1 MATRALIGYL
11 DYTTNTITTTYNHYD
26 GYPSNLGVAL
36 EKFYNSEEKAKE
48 ISNVGYISFL
58 SPDTGE
64 WDAANKQA
72 PTITKIDRKTFT
84 EQLHKLANDCW
95 AEYVYIWDKS
105 LSVWITIKVNEFS
118 DMYADLIK
126 HNFQEKEAIAE
137 QQFNDSDML
146 NELVDNISFHENLV
160 KQEMIDVNT
169 FYEEMLA
176 NRRSQKFALWYKRL
190 HESCSF

>member
-72 PTITKIDRKTFT
+72 PHVIELDSDPSIATQ
-84 EQLHKLANDCW
+84 QLHRLIDECW
-95 AEYVYIWDKS
+95 ANYAYIWNTKDNK
-105 LSVWITIKVNEFS
+105 WIT
-118 DMYADLIK
+118 L
-126 HNFQEKEAIAE
+126 
-137 QQFNDSDML
+137 
-146 NELVDNISFHENLV
+146 
-160 KQEMIDVNT
+160 T
-169 FYEEMLA
+169 
-176 NRRSQKFALWYKRL
+176 
-190 HESCSF
+190 C